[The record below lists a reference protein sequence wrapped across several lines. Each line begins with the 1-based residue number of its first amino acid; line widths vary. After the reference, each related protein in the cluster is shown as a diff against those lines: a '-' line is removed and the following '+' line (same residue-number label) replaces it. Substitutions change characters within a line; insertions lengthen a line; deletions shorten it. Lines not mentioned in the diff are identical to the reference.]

1 MDPITQTIITLAI
14 AGAAWWLGRL
24 EGENKGINEGTA
36 MFMLALNKIG
46 LTIIATENE
55 IKIVEI
61 GETKTVIRD
70 DS

>member
-61 GETKTVIRD
+61 GETRTVIRD